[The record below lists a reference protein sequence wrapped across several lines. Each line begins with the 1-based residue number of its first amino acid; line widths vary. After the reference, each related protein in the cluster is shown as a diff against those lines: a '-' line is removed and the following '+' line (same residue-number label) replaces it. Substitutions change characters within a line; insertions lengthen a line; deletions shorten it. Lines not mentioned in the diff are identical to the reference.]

1 MRILWRRLIAFGFRL
16 LYNELACLYDP
27 VSWLASL
34 GLWRRWQRTAL
45 EFLPAPGAR
54 VLELGIGP
62 GHLLAELAARGYHVA
77 GLDLSRA
84 MVRRAG
90 RRVRRLGL
98 FTPGTPGTPGAAVCR
113 GRAGALPFASG
124 SFDAALATFPTAYI
138 ADPACLDG
146 LARVLRPGG
155 RVVVVEEAVLDRRG
169 LPSRLLEWLYR
180 VTGQR
185 GPGGPGLAAHLEA
198 AGFRAWRENV
208 PVEGTVL
215 RLVLAETPGE

>member
-16 LYNELACLYDP
+16 LYNELAWLYDP
-27 VSWLASL
+27 VSWLASM

-62 GHLLAELAARGYHVA
+62 GHLLAELAARGYRAA

-98 FTPGTPGTPGAAVCR
+98 PGAVVCR
-113 GRAGALPFASG
+113 GRAGALPFAAG

-138 ADPACLDG
+138 ADPASLHG
-146 LARVLRPGG
+146 LAWVLRPGG
-155 RVVVVEEAVLDRRG
+155 RLIVVEEAVLSRRG
-169 LPSRLLEWLYR
+169 LVSRLLEWLYR
-180 VTGQR
+180 ITGQR
-185 GPGGPGLAAHLEA
+185 GPGAPGLAARLEA
-198 AGFRAWRENV
+198 AGFRAWRETL
-208 PVEGTVL
+208 PVEGTAV

>member
-1 MRILWRRLIAFGFRL
+1 MKILWRRLIAFGFRL
-16 LYNELACLYDP
+16 LYNELAWLYDP
-27 VSWLASL
+27 VSWLASM

-62 GHLLAELAARGYHVA
+62 GHLLAELAARGYRAA

-90 RRVRRLGL
+90 RRVRCLGL
-98 FTPGTPGTPGAAVCR
+98 PGAVVCR
-113 GRAGALPFASG
+113 GRAGALPFAAG

-138 ADPACLDG
+138 ADPASLHG
-146 LARVLRPGG
+146 LAWVLRPGG
-155 RVVVVEEAVLDRRG
+155 RLIVVEEAVLSRRG
-169 LPSRLLEWLYR
+169 LVSRLLEWLYR
-180 VTGQR
+180 ITGQR
-185 GPGGPGLAAHLEA
+185 GPGAPGLAARLEA
-198 AGFRAWRENV
+198 AGFRAWCETL
-208 PVEGTVL
+208 PVEGTAV

>member
-1 MRILWRRLIAFGFRL
+1 MRVLWRRLIAFGFRL
-16 LYNELACLYDP
+16 LYNELAWLYDP
-27 VSWLASL
+27 VSWLASM

-45 EFLPAPGAR
+45 DFMPAPDAR

-62 GHLLAELAARGYHVA
+62 GHILAELAARGYRAA

-90 RRVRRLGL
+90 RRLRRLGL
-98 FTPGTPGTPGAAVCR
+98 PAVVVCR
-113 GRAGALPFASG
+113 GRAGALPFADG
-124 SFDAALATFPTAYI
+124 SFDVALATFPTAYV

-155 RVVVVEEAVLDRRG
+155 RFIVVEEAALGRRSSV
-169 LPSRLLEWLYR
+169 SRLLEWLYR

-185 GPGGPGLAAHLEA
+185 GPGAPGLAARLEA
-198 AGFRAWRENV
+198 AGFRAWRETV
-208 PVEGTVL
+208 PVEGTAV